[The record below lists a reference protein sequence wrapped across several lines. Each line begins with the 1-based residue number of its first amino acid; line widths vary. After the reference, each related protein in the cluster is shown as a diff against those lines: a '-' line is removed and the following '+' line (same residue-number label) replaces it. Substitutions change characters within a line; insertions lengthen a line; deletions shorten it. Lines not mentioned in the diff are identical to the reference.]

1 MSGWYSDEAI
11 AERKAMYEAKVA
23 QEQKSK
29 ERVEKFFSVFKKVF
43 KFAQI
48 QMSVVADS
56 LKMKERKTNGKLF
69 SSSLD
74 FK

>member
-29 ERVEKFFSVFKKVF
+29 ERVEKFFGFFKKVF
-43 KFAQI
+43 KFA
-48 QMSVVADS
+48 
-56 LKMKERKTNGKLF
+56 
-69 SSSLD
+69 
-74 FK
+74 

>member
-43 KFAQI
+43 KFA
-48 QMSVVADS
+48 
-56 LKMKERKTNGKLF
+56 
-69 SSSLD
+69 
-74 FK
+74 